1 MRSRRRGCSPQ
12 QEADPGDDEDQGDPR
27 RPASA
32 AGLDGPV
39 PRMGRARL
47 SVPETGALVI
57 VLAALFIYFSIAS
70 PFFLNNE
77 NLINILQN
85 VAVVGIIACPAT
97 LLLIS
102 GQFDLSVGSGV
113 GFAGMLMAVA
123 ALAPGTGG
131 VDLPLAM
138 NMTVPSAFVIAVL
151 GTMMIG
157 INGFFV
163 TVVGINAL
171 ITTLGTLAVFRGL
184 TKVLGD
190 GQTIR
195 IEGFGALGVERV
207 FGIPLP
213 VYIFAACVV
222 VFWLVLRYTVYGRS
236 LYAIGASPSAARLAG
251 IRTKR
256 VIFIAFLLSSA
267 GRPRRPHPPLP
278 GGGRLG
284 QQRVGDRAVRDD
296 GGRPRRREP
305 VRRPWRSRRHGPGGA
320 HRRGPGQRPH
330 PAQRAVVLDRGGGAP
345 AAGCRDRRSRAR
357 ATDAR
362 RRLAGRADR
371 PGRHGGTHLTV
382 DRQRVDR

>member
-1 MRSRRRGCSPQ
+1 VNKVTTQDPGPAPAATPSPATPAAAAVLRRGR
-12 QEADPGDDEDQGDPR
+12 G
-27 RPASA
+27 
-32 AGLDGPV
+32 
-39 PRMGRARL
+39 L
-47 SVPETGALVI
+47 SVPETGALLL

-70 PFFLNNE
+70 PFFLNSE

-138 NMTVPSAFVIAVL
+138 NMTVPSAFVIAVI
-151 GTMMIG
+151 GTMVIG
-157 INGFFV
+157 LLNGFFV

-171 ITTLGTLAVFRGL
+171 ITTLGTLAIFRGL

-195 IEGFGALGVERV
+195 IEGFGDLGVMRLA
-207 FGIPLP
+207 GIPLP

-256 VIFIAFLLSSA
+256 VIFIAFLLSSLFVALA
-267 GRPRRPHPPLP
+267 GLI
-278 GGGRLG
+278 RLS
-284 QQRVGDRAVRDD
+284 QVA
-296 GGRPRRREP
+296 
-305 VRRPWRSRRHGPGGA
+305 GA
-320 HRRGPGQRPH
+320 SVNSGLGIELSVIT
-330 PAQRAVVLDRGGGAP
+330 AVVLGGASLSGGRGG
-345 AAGCRDRRSRAR
+345 
-357 ATDAR
+357 
-362 RRLAGRADR
+362 L
-371 PGRHGGTHLTV
+371 GGTVLAVLIVGVLANGLIQLNVPSFWIEVANGMLLLGALTV
-382 DRQRVDR
+382 DRLRVRLTRADV